1 MDKSAEEFKKIYF
14 SLSMAI
20 RSMSCQMIGV
30 RCSVL
35 TWEWGSEDT
44 YNRYLGYHKELQI
57 RKDRLVEDWLDEHPQ
72 NNRRWAWL
80 ILEQVK
86 KEYSD
91 LERLSA
97 LQTKE
102 VYEEAKVHE

>member
-1 MDKSAEEFKKIYF
+1 
-14 SLSMAI
+14 
-20 RSMSCQMIGV
+20 
-30 RCSVL
+30 
-35 TWEWGSEDT
+35 
-44 YNRYLGYHKELQI
+44 
-57 RKDRLVEDWLDEHPQ
+57 
-72 NNRRWAWL
+72 
-80 ILEQVK
+80 LEQVK

>member
-30 RCSVL
+30 RCSV
-35 TWEWGSEDT
+35 WGSEDT

-57 RKDRLVEDWLDEHPQ
+57 RKDRLVEDWLDEPPQ

>member
-30 RCSVL
+30 QSPPF
-35 TWEWGSEDT
+35 S
-44 YNRYLGYHKELQI
+44 RYLRLYEELQI

-91 LERLSA
+91 LERLSV

-102 VYEEAKVHE
+102 VYEEVYGDRRVKVHE